1 MKYSK
6 FFPLISFLLLTVS
19 TVNAQDLSLKL
30 RAESNRANSQL
41 ENNYGFNGLSTGR
54 INPLY
59 RINHVSGNN
68 NTLGGSASFFH
79 PQLFGNYFG
88 NIKDAFSGNN
98 LYLHAAGIASTFLI
112 VSSGLDYKVEHF
124 FNQHPD
130 YGAAARPVVISG
142 SLLPIIAG
150 GSLFL
155 AAKLKND
162 NELLGASYAVLQS
175 SLTTLLY
182 ISALKAITGRPH
194 PDWRHS
200 DNMEKLSK
208 TFRFGF
214 LRGGVFWGW
223 PSGHTAATMSVV
235 SALINYYPNSAWL
248 KVAGYS
254 LVAYTIFGVSSVNRG
269 GMHWFSDAVA
279 AAFMSYAIGSTI
291 GKYYRKAFSTAASAE
306 GVSGSAGISPSYN
319 GYNFSIGISF

>member
-1 MKYSK
+1 MKYSNIVRL
-6 FFPLISFLLLTVS
+6 FSVLVLSAQIVS
-19 TVNAQDLSLKL
+19 AQGISLKL
-30 RAESNRANSQL
+30 KTESDLLSSNHY
-41 ENNYGFNGLSTGR
+41 NNYRIENSFKPPSGFSPFKLKSFSSIDGSG
-54 INPLY
+54 
-59 RINHVSGNN
+59 VS
-68 NTLGGSASFFH
+68 SSFYH
-79 PQLFGNYFG
+79 PQIFGNYLG
-88 NIKDAFSGNN
+88 NIKDAFTGDN
-98 LYLHAAGIASTFLI
+98 LYLHLAGVASTLLI
-112 VSSGLDYKVEHF
+112 VSSGLDYQVEHY
-124 FNQHPD
+124 FNQHPS

-155 AAKLKND
+155 AAKIKKD

-200 DNMEKLSK
+200 DDMKSLSK

-235 SALINYYPNSAWL
+235 SALTNYYPNATWL

-279 AAFMSYAIGSTI
+279 AAFMSYAIGSTV
-291 GKYYRKAFSTAASAE
+291 GKYFRRAYSNAASAA
-306 GVSGSAGISPSYN
+306 GVSEKTTIIPESN
-319 GYNFSIGISF
+319 GYVFSIGFSF